1 MVKHCAL
8 TKINSVTVGTERPRP
23 RMRNICS
30 SPKYAAGGWKIQF
43 SLSVRLKGTMEIGRF
58 NLIPRSGLE
67 HTISIDI
74 CESAVLNHLLLKH
87 FFNTYPMSTRV
98 EL

>member
-1 MVKHCAL
+1 MVKHCVL

-43 SLSVRLKGTMEIGRF
+43 PLSVRLKGTMTIGRF

-67 HTISIDI
+67 TTVRIDI
-74 CESAVLNHLLLKH
+74 CESTVLNH
-87 FFNTYPMSTRV
+87 FAI
-98 EL
+98 